1 MSLNTLA
8 KILVLGGFI
17 LGLAIFINMHSYK
30 LQPFTIQ
37 YLDEGEMVTE
47 SFKDYEDFDN
57 KVDTLIATDT
67 QYWVTV
73 E

>member
-8 KILVLGGFI
+8 KIVVVGGFI
-17 LGLAIFINMHSYK
+17 LGLVIFININSHK
-30 LQPFTIQ
+30 VQPFTIQ

-67 QYWVTV
+67 KYWITV